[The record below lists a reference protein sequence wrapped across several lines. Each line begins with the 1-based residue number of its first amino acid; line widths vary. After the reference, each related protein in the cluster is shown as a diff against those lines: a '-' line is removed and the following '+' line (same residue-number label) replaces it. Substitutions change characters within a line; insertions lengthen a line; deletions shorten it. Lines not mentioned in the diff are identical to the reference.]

1 MKKPIGKL
9 GTTLIILATV
19 ILAGVAIFTAFRLYQ
34 LRQQPVAPN
43 VPSSLPKAEGAPVGG
58 TCGFD
63 EKTGSNITCAS
74 GLVCDT
80 SAPSLGGGMGV
91 CRVSQKNSCSLSFTI
106 NLQQTEGMSCTKSAY
121 KDDSRNSPG
130 VYLPQNQIAAG
141 SNVIPGQI
149 ILYMISYK
157 NTGSSAISSATLTDV
172 LPANINFVDADNGC
186 TYKSSNRTITCTLE
200 DIAAGWT
207 SLKNIRVA
215 VSDSAPS
222 GSFTNTSKV
231 SGTSAA
237 AGATVVDST
246 CQMSL
251 NIQSSKTTPTPTPTP
266 APDATPTASATPA
279 PTATGTSIP
288 NIASPT
294 PTPEAGL
301 PESGTGWPTFVGIG
315 FGILIIF
322 GSILLAL

>member
-43 VPSSLPKAEGAPVGG
+43 VPSSLPKAEGGTAGS

-63 EKTGSNITCAS
+63 EKIGSNITCAP
-74 GLVCDT
+74 GLICDT

-91 CRVSQKNSCSLSFTI
+91 CRVPQKSSCSLSFTI
-106 NLQQTEGMSCTKSAY
+106 TEAPAPAPGLTCTSKIAWQDDAKNLPSNY
-121 KDDSRNSPG
+121 
-130 VYLPQNQIAAG
+130 YLTTRITPG
-141 SNVIPGQI
+141 SNVTLGQKFVYS
-149 ILYMISYK
+149 LGYK
-157 NTGSSAISSATLTDV
+157 NTGNAVINSASFTDTLPSQV
-172 LPANINFVDADNGC
+172 SFLDADKGC
-186 TYKSSNRTITCTLE
+186 TYNSGTKTVTCAL
-200 DIAAGWT
+200 G
-207 SLKNIRVA
+207 NVA
-215 VSDSAPS
+215 VGAVSQKAVRVQVSSSAAA
-222 GSFTNTSKV
+222 GSFTNKAVLQASSV
-231 SGTSAA
+231 ANS
-237 AGATVVDST
+237 D
-246 CQMSL
+246 CQISL
-251 NIQSSKTTPTPTPTP
+251 NIQSSETTPTPTPTP

-294 PTPEAGL
+294 PTPEAAL
-301 PESGTGWPTFVGIG
+301 PESGTGWPTLVGIG

>member
-63 EKTGSNITCAS
+63 ERVGRNITCAP

-91 CRVSQKNSCSLSFTI
+91 CRVPQKSSCSLSFTI
-106 NLQQTEGMSCTKSAY
+106 TEAPAPTPGLTCTSKIAWQDDAKNLPSNY
-121 KDDSRNSPG
+121 
-130 VYLPQNQIAAG
+130 YLTTRIAPG
-141 SNVIPGQI
+141 SNVTPGQKFVYS
-149 ILYMISYK
+149 LGYK
-157 NTGSSAISSATLTDV
+157 NTGNAVINSASFTDTLPSQV
-172 LPANINFVDADNGC
+172 SFLDADKGC
-186 TYKSSNRTITCTLE
+186 TYDSSTRTVTCTL
-200 DIAAGWT
+200 G
-207 SLKNIRVA
+207 NVA
-215 VSDSAPS
+215 VGGMSQKAVRVRVSSSAVA
-222 GSFTNTSKV
+222 GSFTNKAVLQASSV
-231 SGTSAA
+231 ANS
-237 AGATVVDST
+237 D
-246 CQMSL
+246 CQISL
-251 NIQSSKTTPTPTPTP
+251 NIQSSESTPTP
-266 APDATPTASATPA
+266 APDVTPTASATPA
-279 PTATGTSIP
+279 PTATGTSVP

-294 PTPEAGL
+294 PTPEAAL
-301 PESGTGWPTFVGIG
+301 PESGTGWPTLVGIG